1 MRSSHRFLPT
11 VGLVTALVLVAAC
24 GGDDGGG
31 GEDTASGSD
40 GDSGP
45 GGCPSAVFEGEVS
58 RDADPVQ
65 SEHEPVELTGDDIV
79 SGLGIAVGDRYSVY
93 LATYEL
99 DPATLGSTLTP
110 PDGEVLATL
119 NIPSEASTEPT
130 DAFLT
135 IDSGGGAISTGSPV
149 EGGIVIEPIEV
160 GGDDICM
167 TVHIEKDYELVD
179 GTFTVPVPQT

>member
-1 MRSSHRFLPT
+1 MCGLRRFLS
-11 VGLVTALVLVAAC
+11 VLGLLSAFAVVAAC
-24 GGDDGGG
+24 GGDDGEG
-31 GEDTASGSD
+31 GEDAATSADDGGS
-40 GDSGP
+40 S

-65 SEHEPVELTGDDIV
+65 TEHEPVELTGDDIV
-79 SGLGIAVGDRYSVY
+79 SGLGIAVGDRYTVY

-99 DPATLGSTLTP
+99 DPESLGGTLTP

-149 EGGIVIEPIEV
+149 EGGIDIEPIEV
-160 GGDDICM
+160 GGDTICM
-167 TVHIEKDYELVD
+167 TALIEKDYELVD
-179 GTFTVPVPQT
+179 GTFTVPVAQG

>member
-1 MRSSHRFLPT
+1 MRSSPRFLST
-11 VGLVTALVLVAAC
+11 LGLVTALVFVTAC

-40 GDSGP
+40 AASGS

-79 SGLGIAVGDRYSVY
+79 SGLGIAVGDRYTVY

-99 DPATLGSTLTP
+99 DPATLGGTLTP

-119 NIPSEASTEPT
+119 NIPSEASTELT

-149 EGGIVIEPIEV
+149 EGGVDIQPVEV
-160 GGDDICM
+160 GGDTICM
-167 TVHIEKDYELVD
+167 TVLIEKDYELVD
-179 GTFTVPVPQT
+179 GTFTVPIDQG